1 MTATAVS
8 APGKAARRGDG
19 LGSRLS
25 AALWRRPWARATLLL
40 TPPLAWFVLIYLAS
54 LVVLLIT
61 AFWQINPFTT
71 NIERIWSVN
80 NFTTIFTSSAYR
92 GIILR
97 TVGMAAAVTVVDA
110 AVAFPFAYF
119 MARIAS
125 PRTRTALFVA
135 ILLPLWASYLAKVY
149 SWLVMFT
156 HDGIL
161 DWSLGRVGLHQV
173 HLIYTNWAV
182 FTVFCYLWL
191 PFMII
196 PVYAAL
202 ERIPSSQIEAS
213 QDLGAKTWRTTR
225 LVLLPLALPG
235 IVAGSIFTFSLTLGD
250 YITPLLVGGTSAQFM
265 GNVIYSN
272 IGIANNV
279 PFAAAMALIPIAI
292 MALYLLGARALGA
305 FEAI

>member
-1 MTATAVS
+1 M
-8 APGKAARRGDG
+8 
-19 LGSRLS
+19 
-25 AALWRRPWARATLLL
+25 LL
-40 TPPLAWFVLIYLAS
+40 YLAA

-71 NIERIWSVN
+71 NIERVWSLN
-80 NFTTIFTSSAYR
+80 NFTTIFTTPAYLR
-92 GIILR
+92 IIGR
-97 TVGMAAAVTVVDA
+97 TVAMAAAVTVADA
-110 AVAFPFAYF
+110 LVAFPFAYY
-119 MARIAS
+119 MARVAS

-149 SWLVMFT
+149 SWLLIFT
-156 HDGIL
+156 RGGLL
-161 DWSLGRVGLHQV
+161 DWGLGKIGLAP

-202 ERIPSSQIEAS
+202 ERIPASQIEAS
-213 QDLGAKTWRTTR
+213 QDLGGRTWRTTR
-225 LVLLPLALPG
+225 SVLLPLALPG

-250 YITPLLVGGTSAQFM
+250 YITPLLVGGTSATFI
-265 GNVIYSN
+265 GNIIYTN

-279 PFAAAMALIPIAI
+279 PFAAAMALVPIVI
-292 MALYLLGARALGA
+292 MAIYLLGARALGA
-305 FEAI
+305 FEEV